1 MTAIHEIG
9 EIVMSRVG
17 VPKDRWEIAA
27 QLEVL
32 GFRDSDAPERFG
44 RRDLFEAAD
53 DILRMFQEGRLR
65 FSAEAEDAV
74 RRVSPILI
82 FLRHYLDGL
91 MFSLPMV
98 LQAATML
105 LWGYGL
111 WGATD
116 LDARTASAIGL
127 AFIASYIATSGF
139 AWATVSRSLYYH
151 YQNEGGLARWSALRM
166 WSVSVRI
173 ALAVALPAMLFN
185 VLYRLLPLQMSFI
198 ALAYYAGLVFFW
210 MNWSLVYLV
219 RRTHWLLAVLIV
231 SILVVVGAARGLGW
245 PVVASNMTGIVVAD
259 VLTFLI
265 GAQGLKRWARSG
277 VGKPTANPPRLTVL
291 IYATAP
297 VFLYG
302 FLYSAFI
309 FTDRILA
316 WTGTRGRED
325 FPPYPFWLSA
335 RYELGMDLALIVVVI
350 LAGVVEYS
358 AHRFS
363 LRLVPSEKRVKS
375 SALEPFLAEFR
386 SFYRR
391 HSLLLA
397 VSVVAAIA
405 LAAVAV
411 RALERFPD
419 PQLHASLTSST
430 AMNVFWVA
438 VIAYGIFMFALRN
451 ILMLMIL
458 SRADVAARSMAIA
471 LAVNI
476 VCGFVVSRA
485 VHFSGSVVGL
495 LAGSLVLAVITDRN
509 VRSLFRELDYSYY
522 AAF

>member
-9 EIVMSRVG
+9 EIVMNRVG

-32 GFRDSDAPERFG
+32 GYRDADAREQFG
-44 RRDLFEAAD
+44 CRDLFEAAD
-53 DILRMFQEGRLR
+53 GILKLFQDGSLR
-65 FSAEAEDAV
+65 FSVEGEDPV
-74 RRVSPILI
+74 RRVSPLLI

-116 LDARTASAIGL
+116 LDARTGSAIGL

-139 AWATVSRSLYYH
+139 AWAIVSRGLYYH

-166 WSVSVRI
+166 WSVSARF
-173 ALAVALPAMLFN
+173 ALAAAVPAMLFN

-198 ALAYYAGLVFFW
+198 ALAYYIGLVFFW
-210 MNWSLVYLV
+210 LNWSLIYLV
-219 RRTHWLLAVLIV
+219 GRTLWLLAVLLV
-231 SILVVVGAARGLGW
+231 SILIVVGAARLLGW
-245 PVVASNMTGIVVAD
+245 PVVGSNMAGIAVAD
-259 VLTFLI
+259 VLTFLV
-265 GAQGLKRWARSG
+265 GAHGLRQWARSG
-277 VGKPTANPPRLTVL
+277 VGKPTSNPPRLTVL
-291 IYATAP
+291 IYATAQ

-309 FTDRILA
+309 FSDRVIA
-316 WTGTRGRED
+316 WTGSRGRED

-335 RYELGMDLALIVVVI
+335 RYELGMDLALIVVVV

-363 LRLVPSEKRVKS
+363 IRLIPSQKHVKS

-391 HSLLLA
+391 HSLMLA
-397 VSVVAAIA
+397 VSAVLAIV
-405 LAAVAV
+405 LAAAAV
-411 RALERFPD
+411 KALERFPD

-430 AMNVFWVA
+430 TVSVFW
-438 VIAYGIFMFALRN
+438 IAAISYAIFMFALQN

-458 SRADVAARSMAIA
+458 SRADLAARSMAVA
-471 LAVNI
+471 LVVNI

-495 LAGSLVLAVITDRN
+495 LAGSLVLAIITDRN
-509 VRSLFRELDYSYY
+509 VRSVFRELDYNYY